1 MPARKILVVEDDP
14 TLRKLLELH
23 MGIFGHE
30 SRLAEN
36 GAEGLEIAKEWHPDL
51 VLTDIMMP
59 IVSGLTLCRELRKL
73 DEFAHTPVVLLT
85 ARTEDDSVRS
95 VMALGGITFM
105 NKPFDA
111 NVLKDTIERM
121 IVEVS
126 SHAVGMP
133 GS

>member
-1 MPARKILVVEDDP
+1 MSARKILVVEDDP

-23 MGIFGHE
+23 MRIFGHE

-51 VLTDIMMP
+51 ILTDIMMP

-111 NVLKDTIERM
+111 NVLKATIERM
-121 IVEVS
+121 ILEVS
-126 SHAVGMP
+126 SHAVGLP